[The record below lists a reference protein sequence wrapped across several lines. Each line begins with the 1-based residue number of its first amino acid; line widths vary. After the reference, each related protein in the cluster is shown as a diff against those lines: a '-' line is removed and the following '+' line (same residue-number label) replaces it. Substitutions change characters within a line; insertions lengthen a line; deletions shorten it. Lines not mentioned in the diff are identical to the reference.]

1 MTEKLDHDVMHRRV
15 VITVRSAARLAAPAL
30 LAVLVVSCSAHSA
43 AKPVDFTSGYLAAE
57 RSYRTEF
64 GALQTQARTVVGK
77 DVATQLTVFTK
88 MTDATG
94 AALQEMR
101 ALTPPADLKPRYEQL
116 LVALDTQKN
125 ALAQIAD
132 SARAN
137 DQARL
142 NQSLTG
148 FASSLQDG
156 ISLLRQIDDAINATA
171 K

>member
-1 MTEKLDHDVMHRRV
+1 
-15 VITVRSAARLAAPAL
+15 
-30 LAVLVVSCSAHSA
+30 
-43 AKPVDFTSGYLAAE
+43 
-57 RSYRTEF
+57 
-64 GALQTQARTVVGK
+64 
-77 DVATQLTVFTK
+77 
-88 MTDATG
+88 
-94 AALQEMR
+94 MR

-116 LVALDTQKN
+116 LAALDTQKS

-148 FASSLQDG
+148 FAGSLQDG

>member
-1 MTEKLDHDVMHRRV
+1 
-15 VITVRSAARLAAPAL
+15 VITVGSAVRIAASAL
-30 LAVLVVSCSAHSA
+30 LAVLIVSCSAHSKA
-43 AKPVDFTSGYLAAE
+43 RPVDFTSGYLAAE
-57 RSYRTEF
+57 RQYRTEF
-64 GALQTQARTVVGK
+64 GALQTQAQTVVGK
-77 DVATQLTVFTK
+77 DVTTQLTVFTK

-94 AALQEMR
+94 AALREMR
-101 ALTPPADLKPRYEQL
+101 ALTPPAALKPRYDQL
-116 LVALDTQKN
+116 LAALDTQRN
-125 ALAQIAD
+125 ALGQIAD